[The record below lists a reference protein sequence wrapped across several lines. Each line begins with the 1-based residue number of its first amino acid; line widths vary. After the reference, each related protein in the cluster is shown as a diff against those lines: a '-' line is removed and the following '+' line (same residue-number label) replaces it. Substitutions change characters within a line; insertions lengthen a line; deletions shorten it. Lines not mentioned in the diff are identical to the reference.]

1 MNGAGKELL
10 GIPGI
15 IGIDHIGIAVSDLD
29 VAVSYYQSHF
39 GAQLIHRE
47 TNEGQRVHEAMIKVG
62 NSVLQLLAPSDPT
75 STIAKFLETKGAGI
89 QQIAYTV
96 TDLSAACEA
105 ARNLGMRVLYD
116 QPQRGTA
123 GSQVN
128 FLHPKDCG
136 GVLVELV
143 EAKK

>member
-15 IGIDHIGIAVSDLD
+15 LGIDHIGIAVADLD
-29 VAVSYYQSHF
+29 SAITYYQTHF
-39 GAQLIHRE
+39 GAQLILRE
-47 TNEGQRVHEAMIKVG
+47 TNEGQRVHEAMVKVG
-62 NSVLQLLAPSDPT
+62 NSVLQLLAPSDSS
-75 STIAKFLETKGAGI
+75 STIAKFLETKGAGV

-96 TDLSAACEA
+96 TNLTAACEA
-105 ARNLGMRVLYD
+105 ARTLGMRVLYD
-116 QPQRGTA
+116 EAQRGTA
-123 GSQVN
+123 GSRVN

>member
-15 IGIDHIGIAVSDLD
+15 IGVDHIGIAVADLD
-29 VAVSYYQSHF
+29 EAIGYYQSHF
-39 GAQLIHRE
+39 GAQLLHRE
-47 TNEGQRVHEAMIKVG
+47 TNEGQRVHEAMITIG
-62 NSVLQLLAPSDPT
+62 NSVLQLLAPSDAT
-75 STIAKFLETKGAGI
+75 STIAKFLETKGAGV
-89 QQIAYTV
+89 QQIAYKV
-96 TDLSAACEA
+96 RDLTIACDV
-105 ARNLGMRVLYD
+105 ARKLGIRVLYENA
-116 QPQRGTA
+116 QRGTA
-123 GSQVN
+123 GTLVN

>member
-15 IGIDHIGIAVSDLD
+15 LGIDHIGIAVADLD
-29 VAVSYYQSHF
+29 SAITYYQTHF
-39 GAQLIHRE
+39 RAQLIHRE
-47 TNEGQRVHEAMIKVG
+47 TNEGQRVHEAMVKVG
-62 NSVLQLLAPSDPT
+62 NSVLQLLAPSDPS

-96 TDLSAACEA
+96 TDLTAACEA
-105 ARNLGMRVLYD
+105 ARTLGMRVLYD
-116 QPQRGTA
+116 DAQRGTA
-123 GSQVN
+123 GSRVN

>member
-15 IGIDHIGIAVSDLD
+15 LGIDHIGIAVADLD
-29 VAVSYYQSHF
+29 SAITYYQAHF

-47 TNEGQRVHEAMIKVG
+47 TNEGQRVHEAMVKVG
-62 NSVLQLLAPSDPT
+62 NSVLQLLAPSDSS
-75 STIAKFLETKGAGI
+75 STIAKFLETKGAGV

-96 TDLSAACEA
+96 TDLTAACEA
-105 ARNLGMRVLYD
+105 ARTLGMRVLYD
-116 QPQRGTA
+116 DAQRGTA
-123 GSQVN
+123 GSRVN

>member
-15 IGIDHIGIAVSDLD
+15 IGVDHIGIAVANLD
-29 VAVSYYQSHF
+29 DAIGYYQSHF
-39 GAQLIHRE
+39 GAQLLHRE
-47 TNEGQRVHEAMIKVG
+47 TNEGQRVHEAMIKIG
-62 NSVLQLLAPSDPT
+62 NSVLQLLAPSDA
-75 STIAKFLETKGAGI
+75 SSIIAKFLETKGAGV

-96 TDLSAACEA
+96 NDLTAACDA
-105 ARNLGMRVLYD
+105 ARKLGIRVLYD
-116 QPQRGTA
+116 NAQRGTA
-123 GSQVN
+123 GTYVN

-143 EAKK
+143 ETKK

>member
-1 MNGAGKELL
+1 MNGASKELL

-15 IGIDHIGIAVSDLD
+15 LGIDHIGIAVADLD
-29 VAVSYYQSHF
+29 SAITYYQTHF
-39 GAQLIHRE
+39 GAQLIHCE
-47 TNEGQRVHEAMIKVG
+47 TNEGQRVHEAMVKVG
-62 NSVLQLLAPSDPT
+62 NSVLQLLAPSDSS
-75 STIAKFLETKGAGI
+75 STIAKFLETKGAGV

-96 TDLSAACEA
+96 TNLTAACEA
-105 ARNLGMRVLYD
+105 ARTLGMRVLYD
-116 QPQRGTA
+116 EAQRGTA
-123 GSQVN
+123 GSRVN